1 MQACAYIPQ
10 ARQSMATAGKINLFG
25 GGEMWSARLHSPPV
39 PSLGQ
44 QSMVWMR
51 STCAQSLSPLPC
63 QTCALVS
70 GSGMWW
76 QAGKQSPIYI
86 FLRERGAIPRYF
98 PNTWH
103 CACTIYKIFD
113 TQHDSLLYKYSTY
126 WENMHL
132 ILYYYM
138 MCLQYFTKLLLIKHL
153 KTLDII
159 TM

>member
-1 MQACAYIPQ
+1 
-10 ARQSMATAGKINLFG
+10 MATAGKINLFG

-44 QSMVWMR
+44 RSMAR
-51 STCAQSLSPLPC
+51 EASTCAQSLSPLPC
-63 QTCALVS
+63 QTGALVTC
-70 GSGMWW
+70 SGMLYALWT
-76 QAGKQSPIYI
+76 QSPIYI
-86 FLRERGAIPRYF
+86 FLRERSAILTEF

-103 CACTIYKIFD
+103 CACTIYKICD

-132 ILYYYM
+132 ILYSYM